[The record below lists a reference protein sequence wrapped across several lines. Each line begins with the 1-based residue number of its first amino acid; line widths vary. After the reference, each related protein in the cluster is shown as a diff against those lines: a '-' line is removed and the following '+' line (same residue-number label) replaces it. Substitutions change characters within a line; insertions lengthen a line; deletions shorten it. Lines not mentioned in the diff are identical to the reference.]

1 MSNISNSFKSNYKY
15 FSEFY
20 EPKTSIYLVEFF
32 ALLVSLFGALLS
44 LTIIW
49 FEKSRSGYMNTLM
62 DKLKVY
68 FCWVTLLSA
77 PIIKTLNIL
86 NYYFGP
92 LNYSTC
98 FFLNVFRNIF
108 KSNMLF
114 YFNCIAISRYIF
126 IFWMK
131 NPTSIDEN
139 FWATMISLSSILF
152 SCILNTVASLLP
164 QRYSIFLY
172 ICSDTDPTPDQGKD
186 KLMLFQYEVAIATV
200 IQLMVFL
207 RIKLFKLGMSMPSS
221 RDEEISSFNH
231 KSFTVIISILAWC
244 ACYCFLQVKV
254 NSLTLHEVNTF
265 PNYIFLYLYQLFAMQ
280 FTHFVILTVYV
291 AHNKDL
297 QQKVFKISK
306 NLALA
311 IWKLVRNFGSKDYYS
326 CKT

>member
-32 ALLVSLFGALLS
+32 ALLVSLIGALLS

-114 YFNCIAISRYIF
+114 YFNCIAISRYIL

-131 NPTSIDEN
+131 IQLPSMKTSGPPWSA
-139 FWATMISLSSILF
+139 FWYPRCEIF
-152 SCILNTVASLLP
+152 E
-164 QRYSIFLY
+164 IFLSY
-172 ICSDTDPTPDQGKD
+172 IKS
-186 KLMLFQYEVAIATV
+186 A
-200 IQLMVFL
+200 
-207 RIKLFKLGMSMPSS
+207 
-221 RDEEISSFNH
+221 SSFI
-231 KSFTVIISILAWC
+231 FMTISRKKRFDPH
-244 ACYCFLQVKV
+244 YCW
-254 NSLTLHEVNTF
+254 
-265 PNYIFLYLYQLFAMQ
+265 PNQ
-280 FTHFVILTVYV
+280 LTV
-291 AHNKDL
+291 L
-297 QQKVFKISK
+297 
-306 NLALA
+306 
-311 IWKLVRNFGSKDYYS
+311 
-326 CKT
+326 